1 MSRRLVNIRRIGDR
15 VAYVDSVTGRQ
26 HVLSREAAREAALAL
41 AVAASSE
48 PAPEASSGD
57 VWAEV
62 IIHYVTEAEH
72 DETVVEW
79 MRARREFGIAKY
91 GTPLQRDNGRDP
103 VADLRDE
110 LLDGCAYALA
120 AGNHD
125 ILQRLFEALE
135 TLTN

>member
-1 MSRRLVNIRRIGDR
+1 MSRRLVHIRRIGDR

-26 HVLSREAAREAALAL
+26 HVLSREAAREAAVAF
-41 AVAASSE
+41 AVASSSE
-48 PAPEASSGD
+48 VAPQASSGD

-62 IIHYVTEAEH
+62 IIYYRSRAEH
-72 DETVVEW
+72 DATVLDW

-125 ILQRLFEALE
+125 IMQWLFAALE
-135 TLTN
+135 TLTD